1 MFLRLSTAFTALV
14 SLAAVVTAA
23 CAGMKPSDDLLSR
36 DASPI
41 CGSEL
46 SPETIAESEAVT
58 ASLLSLGECSDPL
71 TDAVDEAT
79 IQVFFNVIYAGEE
92 VSQGNIS

>member
-1 MFLRLSTAFTALV
+1 MFLRLPTALTALV
-14 SLAAVVTAA
+14 SLAAVVAAA

-36 DASPI
+36 DANPI

-46 SPETIAESEAVT
+46 TPEVIAENEAVT
-58 ASLLSLGECSDPL
+58 ASLLSLGGCSDPL
-71 TDAVDEAT
+71 TDAVNGVT
-79 IQVFFNVIYAGEE
+79 IPVFFNVIYAGGE